1 MKGINKIIFINTL
14 VFIPLFISSYA
25 ILNNAYQKSFASK
38 IGWKRWWK
46 AELIT
51 EGNELGYRGRK
62 FIENGNK
69 KDIILLVGDSQVETS
84 HPFNLM
90 PENILEDSLNAQSKS
105 TEKLKVRT
113 VGSWGFSNVQQYLA
127 IKETFEFAKEK
138 DIKIPL
144 VLLFFTT
151 NDYTDNEIYRTYGL
165 KNVEEEYDYKY
176 SDRIGEI
183 IVEFRDLLSNYK
195 AYDIS
200 NKFGYNLY
208 NFIKYHSNNYDRL
221 IETVEKYNDN
231 LEEELERE
239 LEEEEENKYY

>member
-1 MKGINKIIFINTL
+1 MLSWSDMIKN
-14 VFIPLFISSYA
+14 
-25 ILNNAYQKSFASK
+25 
-38 IGWKRWWK
+38 
-46 AELIT
+46 
-51 EGNELGYRGRK
+51 
-62 FIENGNK
+62 
-69 KDIILLVGDSQVETS
+69 
-84 HPFNLM
+84 
-90 PENILEDSLNAQSKS
+90 KS
-105 TEKLKVRT
+105 TYVKKKQVKSTLNKT
-113 VGSWGFSNVQQYLA
+113 N
-127 IKETFEFAKEK
+127 K
-138 DIKIPL
+138 
-144 VLLFFTT
+144 T

-176 SDRIGEI
+176 ANRIGEI

-200 NKFGYNLY
+200 NKFGNNLY

>member
-1 MKGINKIIFINTL
+1 MLSWSDMIKN
-14 VFIPLFISSYA
+14 
-25 ILNNAYQKSFASK
+25 
-38 IGWKRWWK
+38 
-46 AELIT
+46 
-51 EGNELGYRGRK
+51 
-62 FIENGNK
+62 
-69 KDIILLVGDSQVETS
+69 
-84 HPFNLM
+84 
-90 PENILEDSLNAQSKS
+90 KS
-105 TEKLKVRT
+105 TDGKVVINRKKKQVKST
-113 VGSWGFSNVQQYLA
+113 LN
-127 IKETFEFAKEK
+127 KPNK
-138 DIKIPL
+138 
-144 VLLFFTT
+144 T

-200 NKFGYNLY
+200 NKFSNNLY

-231 LEEELERE
+231 LEEELEKE